1 MTRKKR
7 SAKGQSMVEYA
18 LGIGCVAAVCMVAL
32 GSLGNMA
39 GDMIWS
45 VQNAINYGGQKAG
58 EPGLMVDRSAK
69 PWQIE

>member
-45 VQNAINYGGQKAG
+45 VQNAINYGEQKAG